1 MLTEI
6 ATLGAGCFWCVE
18 ALFSSLSGV
27 TSVQVGYSNGF
38 TESPTYEQICSG
50 NTGHAEVA
58 QIHYDPTIISFKEI
72 LAYFFATHDPT
83 TLNKQGADSGTQ
95 YRSGVFYHNDSQKKI
110 TLETIKSLNLENTY
124 KNPIVTE
131 VSKLENYH
139 VAENYH
145 QNYYANNKNAP
156 YCMFVIKP
164 KLDKLEE

>member
-18 ALFSSLSGV
+18 AVFSSLSGV
-27 TSVQVGYSNGF
+27 NSVEVGYSNGF
-38 TESPTYEQICSG
+38 SEKPTYEQVCSG
-50 NTGHAEVA
+50 NTGYAEVT
-58 QIHYDPTIISFKEI
+58 QIHYDPTIISFEEI
-72 LAYFFATHDPT
+72 LEHFFATHDPT

-95 YRSGVFYHNDSQKKI
+95 YRSGIFYHNENQKKI
-110 TLETIKSLNLENTY
+110 ALKTIKSLDLKNIF

-139 VAENYH
+139 IAESYH
-145 QNYYANNKNAP
+145 QDYYENNKNAP

>member
-6 ATLGAGCFWCVE
+6 ATLSAGCFWCVE
-18 ALFSSLSGV
+18 ALFSSLPGV

-38 TESPTYEQICSG
+38 TESPTYEQVCSG
-50 NTGHAEVA
+50 NTGYAEVA
-58 QIHYDPTIISFKEI
+58 QIHYDPTIISFKDI
-72 LAYFFATHDPT
+72 LRHFFITHDPT

-95 YRSGVFYHNDSQKKI
+95 YRSGVFYHDDSQKKI

-139 VAENYH
+139 AAEDYH
-145 QNYYANNKNAP
+145 QNYYTNNKNAP

>member
-38 TESPTYEQICSG
+38 TESPTYEQVCSG
-50 NTGHAEVA
+50 NTGYAEVA

-72 LAYFFATHDPT
+72 LRHFFTTHDPT
-83 TLNKQGADSGTQ
+83 TLNKQGGDSGTQ
-95 YRSGVFYHNDSQKKI
+95 YRSGVFYNDDSQKKI

-156 YCMFVIKP
+156 YCMLAIKP

>member
-38 TESPTYEQICSG
+38 TESPTYEQVCSG
-50 NTGHAEVA
+50 NTGYAEVA

-72 LAYFFATHDPT
+72 LRHFFATHDPT

-95 YRSGVFYHNDSQKKI
+95 YRSGVFYNDDSQKKI

>member
-18 ALFSSLSGV
+18 AVFSSLAGV

-83 TLNKQGADSGTQ
+83 TLNKQGVDSGTQ

-110 TLETIKSLNLENTY
+110 TLETIKSLNLENIY

-139 VAENYH
+139 VAESYH
-145 QNYYANNKNAP
+145 QDYYANNKSAP

-164 KLDKLEE
+164 KLDKLKK